1 MTASKGVG
9 LERLPKILTLQL
21 QRFTL
26 DLNTWQR
33 KKLNERVSFPL
44 VLNMNH
50 FLNEQKQQDW
60 SQTETLIKE
69 NPLNE
74 VRPTQFRA
82 QCVQAAQKE
91 ALESLEKAKKNETQ
105 ERFEANVARELGEF
119 DEAGVLPQAKG
130 KLAEKRRAE

>member
-1 MTASKGVG
+1 VTASKGVG

-82 QCVQAAQKE
+82 QCV
-91 ALESLEKAKKNETQ
+91 
-105 ERFEANVARELGEF
+105 
-119 DEAGVLPQAKG
+119 
-130 KLAEKRRAE
+130 

>member
-1 MTASKGVG
+1 
-9 LERLPKILTLQL
+9 
-21 QRFTL
+21 
-26 DLNTWQR
+26 
-33 KKLNERVSFPL
+33 
-44 VLNMNH
+44 MNH

-60 SQTETLIKE
+60 SQTEALIKE

-91 ALESLEKAKKNETQ
+91 ALESIEKAKKNETQ

-119 DEAGVLPQAKG
+119 EEAGVLP
-130 KLAEKRRAE
+130 